1 MAYLS
6 LIPQK
11 QPDERVNHMANV
23 YVLGSLNMDTT
34 YYVDRLPGEGETIT
48 SVSSQ
53 SAAGGKGLNQSAAA
67 AWTGAATEIIGSV
80 GKDGQAMI
88 DALQRQHV
96 GMRYL
101 QRSGL
106 PTGSAVILVD
116 QQAKNLIVVNGG
128 ANRDVQRQEIP
139 FAAGDWLM
147 AQLET
152 PVETVTDYFR
162 QAKAHSAKTVL
173 NLSPYQPVPEELLTL
188 VDLLIVNEH
197 EASELLGCRIGCRAD
212 ACRAAGLL
220 REKGIYSAVI
230 TLGGD
235 GAVVIDGQRTEE
247 LEGVPVQAVDTQ
259 GAGDAFAGVLVGN
272 CCLGLPLAE
281 SARTANQV
289 AARCVTVAGS
299 TIISLN
305 TIQEG

>member
-1 MAYLS
+1 
-6 LIPQK
+6 
-11 QPDERVNHMANV
+11 MANV

-67 AWTGAATEIIGSV
+67 AWTGAATEIIGAV
-80 GKDGQAMI
+80 GKDGGQAMI

-101 QRSGL
+101 QRSDL

-116 QQAKNLIVVNGG
+116 RQAKNLIVVNGG
-128 ANRDVQRQEIP
+128 ANRDVRRQEIP

-162 QAKAHSAKTVL
+162 QARAHGAKTVL
-173 NLSPYQPVPEELLTL
+173 NLSPYQPVPEELLAL

-197 EASELLGCRIGCRAD
+197 EASELLGCRIGCRAE
-212 ACRAAGLL
+212 ASRAAGLL
-220 REKGIYSAVI
+220 REKGIRSAVI

-235 GAVVIDGQRTEE
+235 GAVVIDGEKTEE

-259 GAGDAFAGVLVGN
+259 GAGDAFAGVLVGH
-272 CCLGLPLAE
+272 CCLGMSLAE

-305 TIQEG
+305 TIREG

>member
-1 MAYLS
+1 
-6 LIPQK
+6 
-11 QPDERVNHMANV
+11 MANV

-67 AWTGAATEIIGSV
+67 AWTGAATEIIGAV
-80 GKDGQAMI
+80 GKDGGQAMI

-101 QRSGL
+101 QRSDL

-116 QQAKNLIVVNGG
+116 RQAKNLIVVNGG
-128 ANRDVQRQEIP
+128 ANRDVQWQEIP
-139 FAAGDWLM
+139 FAPGDWLM
-147 AQLET
+147 AQLEM
-152 PVETVTDYFR
+152 PVETVTEYFR
-162 QAKAHSAKTVL
+162 QARDHGAKTVL
-173 NLSPYQPVPEELLTL
+173 NLSPYQPVPEALLTL

-197 EASELLGCRIGCRAD
+197 EASELLGCRIGCRAE
-212 ACRAAGLL
+212 ASRAAGLL
-220 REKGIYSAVI
+220 REKGIRSAVI

-235 GAVVIDGQRTEE
+235 GAVVIDDQQTEE

-259 GAGDAFAGVLVGN
+259 GAGDAFAGVMVGS
-272 CCLGLPLAE
+272 CCLGMSLAE

-305 TIQEG
+305 AIREG

>member
-1 MAYLS
+1 
-6 LIPQK
+6 
-11 QPDERVNHMANV
+11 MANV

-67 AWTGAATEIIGSV
+67 AWTGAATEIIGAV
-80 GKDGQAMI
+80 GKDGGQAMI

-101 QRSGL
+101 QRSDL

-116 QQAKNLIVVNGG
+116 RQAKNLIVVNGG
-128 ANRDVQRQEIP
+128 ANRDVQWQEIP
-139 FAAGDWLM
+139 FAPGDWLM
-147 AQLET
+147 AQLEM
-152 PVETVTDYFR
+152 PVETVMEYFR
-162 QAKAHSAKTVL
+162 QARDHGAKTVL
-173 NLSPYQPVPEELLTL
+173 NLSPYQPVPEALLTL

-197 EASELLGCRIGCRAD
+197 EASELLGCRIGCRAE
-212 ACRAAGLL
+212 ASRAAGLL
-220 REKGIYSAVI
+220 REKGIRSAVI

-235 GAVVIDGQRTEE
+235 GAVVIDDQQTEE

-259 GAGDAFAGVLVGN
+259 GAGDAFAGVMVGR
-272 CCLGLPLAE
+272 CCLGMSLAE

-305 TIQEG
+305 AIREG

>member
-1 MAYLS
+1 
-6 LIPQK
+6 
-11 QPDERVNHMANV
+11 MANV

-67 AWTGAATEIIGSV
+67 AWTGAATEIIGAV
-80 GKDGQAMI
+80 GKDGGQAMI
-88 DALQRQHV
+88 DALRRQHV

-101 QRSGL
+101 QRSDL

-116 QQAKNLIVVNGG
+116 RQAKNLIVVDGG
-128 ANRDVQRQEIP
+128 ANRDVQWQEIP
-139 FAAGDWLM
+139 FTTGDWLM

-162 QAKAHSAKTVL
+162 QARDRGAKTVL
-173 NLSPYQPVPEELLTL
+173 NLSPYQPVPEELLVL
-188 VDLLIVNEH
+188 VDMLIVNEH

-212 ACRAAGLL
+212 ASRAAGLL
-220 REKGIYSAVI
+220 REKGIRSAVI
-230 TLGGD
+230 TLGSD
-235 GAVVIDGQRTEE
+235 GAVVIDSQRTEE

-259 GAGDAFAGVLVGN
+259 GAGDAFAGVLVGY
-272 CCLGLPLAE
+272 CCLGMSLAE

-305 TIQEG
+305 TIREG

>member
-1 MAYLS
+1 
-6 LIPQK
+6 
-11 QPDERVNHMANV
+11 MANV

-34 YYVDRLPGEGETIT
+34 YYVDRLPGEGETVT

-67 AWTGAATEIIGSV
+67 AWTGAATEIIGAV
-80 GKDGQAMI
+80 GKDGGQAMI

-101 QRSGL
+101 QRSDL

-116 QQAKNLIVVNGG
+116 RQAKNLIVVNGG
-128 ANRDVQRQEIP
+128 ANRDVRRQEIP
-139 FAAGDWLM
+139 FAPGDWLM

-162 QAKAHSAKTVL
+162 QARDHGAKTVL
-173 NLSPYQPVPEELLTL
+173 NLSPYQSVPEELLAL

-197 EASELLGCRIGCRAD
+197 EASELLGCRIGCRVEAS
-212 ACRAAGLL
+212 RAAGLL
-220 REKGIYSAVI
+220 REKGIRSAVI

-235 GAVVIDGQRTEE
+235 GAVVLDGERTEE

-259 GAGDAFAGVLVGN
+259 GAGDAFAGVLVGH
-272 CCLGLPLAE
+272 CCLGMSLAE

-305 TIQEG
+305 TIREG